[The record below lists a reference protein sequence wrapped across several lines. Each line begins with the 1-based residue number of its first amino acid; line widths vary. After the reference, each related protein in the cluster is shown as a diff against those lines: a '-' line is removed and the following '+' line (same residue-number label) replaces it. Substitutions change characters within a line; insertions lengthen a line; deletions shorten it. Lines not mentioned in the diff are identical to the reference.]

1 MAPHG
6 KRRSRG
12 LFNPL
17 LTSFPILT
25 LFILPFLL
33 SLVCFP
39 APASAIGSAVL
50 GIDLGTEYLKAALVK
65 PGIPLEIVLTK
76 DSKRKESAAVAFK
89 PAREANASFPERF
102 YGGDALALAP
112 RFPDDVYANLKVLLG
127 IPFNGGEN
135 DIVKMY
141 SSRYPAVKLES
152 APGERGTVG
161 LRSGRLGEAEGK
173 DAFLVEELLA
183 MQLKQLKANAEAM
196 AGKGFSIRDAVI
208 TYPAFYTAEEKR
220 SVQLAAELAG
230 LNVQALISDGLAVGL
245 NYATSRTFPSVSEG
259 QKPEYHVVYDMG
271 AGSTT
276 ATVLRFQSRTV
287 KDVGRFNKTVQEVHV
302 LGTGWDKTL
311 GGDAL
316 NQLIVDDMVEKFAEQ
331 RKLNAADIKAHGRT
345 MAKLWRDAEK
355 VRQILSANTETA
367 TSFEGL
373 FEEDLNFKYTITRSA
388 FEQLAKEHAD
398 RVTAPLQQALDA
410 AGLKLSDIESVIL
423 HGGAVRTPFV
433 QRQLEEA
440 CKDAS
445 QLRTSVNADEAAVFG
460 AAFKAAALSPSFR
473 VKDIRGADAASY
485 AVFMKWPSD
494 GKERQQKLFTPTS
507 QIGAEK
513 QVTVKNLEDFGF
525 SFYQQVAKDNDLVDA
540 PVLSVET
547 KNLTASVQQL
557 KDKFGCAPANITTKF
572 SIRLSPLDGLPEV
585 LSGSVSCEV
594 ENVEK
599 KGSVVDDVK
608 GFFGLGSKKGEQQQ
622 PLKADDEPSESVTSQ
637 AEGETSSTP
646 TATSSETS
654 TSTTSVQETKK
665 ATPEP
670 KTKLVTIPVSLTST
684 PLGTPPPS
692 PDEMRRIK
700 DRLAA
705 FDASDRERV
714 LREEAMN
721 ELESFIY
728 RGRDLVED
736 EEFLKAIKKDQLA
749 VLNEQLAAASDWLYG
764 EGAEAKTKEFKDRLK
779 SLKDIVDPAVRR
791 KNENSLR
798 PTRMTLLEEMLK
810 SAKSISEV
818 MEKQIRSDE
827 EAFSSSL
834 AASSSS
840 SATSSS
846 DSNTEASG
854 TSTTTASPSPT
865 ESASS
870 TDGFADLDDDPY
882 STSSSATSTS
892 STTTTAAAPSK
903 PASPTY
909 SVFTPA
915 DLSSLT
921 RVYESVNTWYEKQR
935 ALQEKLTES
944 DDPALTVSEID
955 SRLGE
960 LERVL
965 SRLTGKLGAG
975 FGPEQGD
982 EKAQSSKKSGK
993 NGKNGK
999 KAEKAKKDKKP
1010 EEKQKE
1016 KEKKNETEK
1025 PKPSN
1030 RKDEL

>member
-6 KRRSRG
+6 QRRSRT

-17 LTSFPILT
+17 LTSSPILT
-25 LFILPFLL
+25 LFVLPFLL

-39 APASAIGSAVL
+39 APASAVGSAVL

-89 PAREANASFPERF
+89 PAREANAPFPERF

-127 IPFNGGEN
+127 IPFNGGKNE
-135 DIVKMY
+135 IVKMY

-152 APGERGTVG
+152 APGERDTVG
-161 LRSGRLGEAEGK
+161 VRSGKLGEAEGR
-173 DAFLVEELLA
+173 DAFLVEELLS

-196 AGKGFSIRDAVI
+196 AGKGSSIRDAVI

-220 SVQLAAELAG
+220 AVELAAELAG
-230 LNVQALISDGLAVGL
+230 LNVEALISDGLAVGL

-259 QKPEYHVVYDMG
+259 QKPEYHLVYDMG
-271 AGSTT
+271 SGSTT
-276 ATVLRFQSRTV
+276 ASVLRFQSRTV
-287 KDVGRFNKTVQEVHV
+287 KDVGRFNKTVQEVQV
-302 LGTGWDKTL
+302 IGTGWDKTL

-316 NQLIVDDMVEKFAEQ
+316 NQLIVDDMVDKFAEQ
-331 RKLNAADIKAHGRT
+331 KKVNAADVKAHGKT
-345 MAKLWRDAEK
+345 MAKLWRDAQK

-373 FEEDLNFKYTITRSA
+373 FQEDLNFKYTITRSE
-388 FEQLAKEHAD
+388 FEKLAKEHAE
-398 RVTAPLQQALDA
+398 RVSAPLQRALDA

-433 QRQLEEA
+433 QRQLEDV
-440 CKDAS
+440 CKDS
-445 QLRTSVNADEAAVFG
+445 TQLRTSVNADEAAVFG
-460 AAFKAAALSPSFR
+460 AAFKGAAISPSFR
-473 VKDIRGADAASY
+473 VKDIRGSDAANY
-485 AVFMKWPSD
+485 AVLLKWPSD
-494 GKERQQKLFTPTS
+494 GKERQQKLFNPTS

-513 QVTVKNLEDFGF
+513 QVTVKNVADFGF
-525 SFYQQVAKDNDLVDA
+525 SFYQQIPKDDGLVDA
-540 PVLSVET
+540 PVLSVKT
-547 KNLTASVQQL
+547 NNLTASTEQL
-557 KDKFGCAPANITTKF
+557 KDKFGCTPANITTKF
-572 SIRLSPLDGLPEV
+572 TIRLSPLDGLPEV

-594 ENVEK
+594 ENPK

-622 PLKADDEPSESVTSQ
+622 PLKAEDESSESTTLEKES
-637 AEGETSSTP
+637 SSTP
-646 TATSSETS
+646 TATTSQTS
-654 TSTTSVQETKK
+654 TSTSSAQETKS

-670 KTKLVTIPVSLTST
+670 KTKLETIPIGLTST
-684 PLGTPPPS
+684 PLGTPAPS
-692 PDEMRRIK
+692 PEELRRIK

-714 LREEAMN
+714 LREEALN

-736 EEFLKAIKKDQLA
+736 EEFQKAIKKDQLD
-749 VLNEQLAAASDWLYG
+749 VLNEQLATASDWLYG
-764 EGAEAKTKEFKDRLK
+764 DGADAKRKEFQDKLK

-791 KNENSLR
+791 KTENSLR
-798 PTRMTLLEEMLK
+798 PTRQTLLQEMLK
-810 SAKSISEV
+810 SAKAITEV
-818 MEKQIRSDE
+818 MEKQIKSDE

-834 AASSSS
+834 SASS
-840 SATSSS
+840 SATSASES
-846 DSNTEASG
+846 VTEASSASP
-854 TSTTTASPSPT
+854 TSSPSTETPSPT
-865 ESASS
+865 NS
-870 TDGFADLDDDPY
+870 FADLDDDAY
-882 STSSSATSTS
+882 ATSSSSSTS
-892 STTTTAAAPSK
+892 ATTTAAPSK
-903 PASPTY
+903 PATPTY

-921 RVYESVNTWYEKQR
+921 KVYESVNTWFETQQ

-944 DDPALTVSEID
+944 DDPALTVSDID
-955 SRLGE
+955 SHLRE

-965 SRLTGKLGAG
+965 SRISSKMSAG
-975 FGPEQGD
+975 FESGEGG
-982 EKAQSSKKSGK
+982 ENAKSKKNGK

-999 KAEKAKKDKKP
+999 KAEKGKKNDKKA
-1010 EEKQKE
+1010 EEKE
-1016 KEKKNETEK
+1016 ETEK
-1025 PKPSN
+1025 PKAS